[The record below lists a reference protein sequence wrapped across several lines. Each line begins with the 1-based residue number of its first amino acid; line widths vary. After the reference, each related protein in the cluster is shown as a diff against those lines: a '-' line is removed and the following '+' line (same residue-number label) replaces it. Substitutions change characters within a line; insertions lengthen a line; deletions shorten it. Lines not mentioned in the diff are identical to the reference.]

1 MDSLF
6 LLQFTC
12 FLFVSINAIILGI
25 TRLQIKWMNRR
36 YEKSRWLIFAAM
48 VGLALQFLAQ
58 MGGEFRAK
66 GDDEGAIFNMLVYPP
81 CFTLIAM
88 GIYNIEAMH
97 ANLRKMNVVCA
108 TIYAAI
114 LAIFGVGYSQSGSF
128 HVGNWLYVM
137 VFLFGVNLAYCH
149 VMIIVEIRKRRKML
163 EEMAGNDILPYV
175 RFARASVIILLLL
188 IIAMPVAVLSSDFLY
203 VIGPLELLAL
213 LFFIISFVSLGYN
226 YNPAEELLDKDVE
239 ENYAV
244 MENGQM
250 ETTQMET
257 TQIETTQ
264 IETTQIETT
273 QIETTETE
281 STQTE
286 IEQTESAQTEN
297 GGEAAPCAE
306 EQNVEQDKKEETL
319 QQQFAAARQKII
331 REKLDA
337 WCAGRGYKDTSVNM
351 ISLARSLSITK
362 TELSRYLSS
371 CYNTTFRIWLA
382 EVRFEAAKQMILEH
396 PDYSNDVISA
406 ECGFSSRSYLYRM
419 FKEKE
424 GCSPTAWK
432 EKNS

>member
-128 HVGNWLYVM
+128 HIGNWLYVM

-149 VMIIVEIRKRRKML
+149 VMIIVPQFGIR
-163 EEMAGNDILPYV
+163 N
-175 RFARASVIILLLL
+175 
-188 IIAMPVAVLSSDFLY
+188 SS
-203 VIGPLELLAL
+203 
-213 LFFIISFVSLGYN
+213 
-226 YNPAEELLDKDVE
+226 
-239 ENYAV
+239 
-244 MENGQM
+244 
-250 ETTQMET
+250 
-257 TQIETTQ
+257 
-264 IETTQIETT
+264 
-273 QIETTETE
+273 
-281 STQTE
+281 
-286 IEQTESAQTEN
+286 
-297 GGEAAPCAE
+297 
-306 EQNVEQDKKEETL
+306 
-319 QQQFAAARQKII
+319 
-331 REKLDA
+331 
-337 WCAGRGYKDTSVNM
+337 
-351 ISLARSLSITK
+351 
-362 TELSRYLSS
+362 
-371 CYNTTFRIWLA
+371 
-382 EVRFEAAKQMILEH
+382 
-396 PDYSNDVISA
+396 
-406 ECGFSSRSYLYRM
+406 
-419 FKEKE
+419 
-424 GCSPTAWK
+424 
-432 EKNS
+432 

>member
-1 MDSLF
+1 MADIRSHGG
-6 LLQFTC
+6 TGPA
-12 FLFVSINAIILGI
+12 VSGTN
-25 TRLQIKWMNRR
+25 
-36 YEKSRWLIFAAM
+36 
-48 VGLALQFLAQ
+48 
-58 MGGEFRAK
+58 GGEFRAK

-128 HVGNWLYVM
+128 HIGNWLYVM

-188 IIAMPVAVLSSDFLY
+188 IIAMPVAVLSTDFLY
-203 VIGPLELLAL
+203 VIGPMELLAL

-244 MENGQM
+244 MENG
-250 ETTQMET
+250 
-257 TQIETTQ
+257 
-264 IETTQIETT
+264 

-337 WCAGRGYKDTSVNM
+337 WCASRGLQRHIGQHDLAGSLAKHHQNGVVTIPLRLLQHHLPYLAGRGALRGGQADDIGASRLQQRRHLCGMWLLVALL
-351 ISLARSLSITK
+351 SLPDVQGEGGL
-362 TELSRYLSS
+362 
-371 CYNTTFRIWLA
+371 LA
-382 EVRFEAAKQMILEH
+382 HGLE
-396 PDYSNDVISA
+396 
-406 ECGFSSRSYLYRM
+406 R
-419 FKEKE
+419 KK
-424 GCSPTAWK
+424 
-432 EKNS
+432 

>member
-1 MDSLF
+1 MF
-6 LLQFTC
+6 LLQFAC
-12 FLFVSINAIILGI
+12 FLFVSINALILGI
-25 TRLQIKWMNRR
+25 TRLQIKWMNCR

-88 GIYNIEAMH
+88 GIYNIEAIH

-114 LAIFGVGYSQSGSF
+114 LAIFGVGYSQSGNF
-128 HVGNWLYVM
+128 HIGNWLYVM

-163 EEMAGNDILPYV
+163 EEMASNDILPYV

-188 IIAMPVAVLSSDFLY
+188 IIAMPVAVLSTDFLY
-203 VIGPLELLAL
+203 VIGPMELLAL
-213 LFFIISFVSLGYN
+213 LFFTISFVSLGYN

-239 ENYAV
+239 ANHAAIES
-244 MENGQM
+244 EQM
-250 ETTQMET
+250 
-257 TQIETTQ
+257 
-264 IETTQIETT
+264 ETT

-281 STQTE
+281 SE
-286 IEQTESAQTEN
+286 QTEN
-297 GGEAAPCAE
+297 GGEAATCTE
-306 EQNVEQDKKEETL
+306 EQTVEQANEKETL

-337 WCAGRGYKDTSVNM
+337 WCASRGYKDTSVNM
-351 ISLARSLSITK
+351 ISLARSLNITK

>member
-1 MDSLF
+1 MF
-6 LLQFTC
+6 LLQFAC

-88 GIYNIEAMH
+88 GIYNIEAMY

-114 LAIFGVGYSQSGSF
+114 LAIFGVGYSQSGNF
-128 HVGNWLYVM
+128 HIGNWLYVM
-137 VFLFGVNLAYCH
+137 VFLFSVNPIYCLFEI
-149 VMIIVEIRKRRKML
+149 VVEIRKRRKML

-175 RFARASVIILLLL
+175 RYARASVIILLLL
-188 IIAMPVAVLSSDFLY
+188 AIIIPFAVLCTDFLY

-213 LFFIISFVSLGYN
+213 LFFTISFVSLGYS
-226 YNPAEELLDKDVE
+226 YNPAEELLDREVE
-239 ENYAV
+239 ENHAV

-250 ETTQMET
+250 
-257 TQIETTQ
+257 
-264 IETTQIETT
+264 ETT

-331 REKLDA
+331 REKLEA
-337 WCAGRGYKDTSVNM
+337 WCASRGYKDTSVNM
-351 ISLARSLSITK
+351 ISLARSLNITK
-362 TELSRYLSS
+362 TELSRYLSAS
-371 CYNTTFRIWLA
+371 YNTTFRIWLA
-382 EVRFEAAKQMILEH
+382 EVRFEAAKRMILEH

>member
-6 LLQFTC
+6 LLQFAC

-58 MGGEFRAK
+58 MGGGEFRAK

-114 LAIFGVGYSQSGSF
+114 LAIFGVGYSQSGNF
-128 HVGNWLYVM
+128 HIGNWLYVM
-137 VFLFGVNLAYCH
+137 VFLFSVNPIYCLFEI
-149 VMIIVEIRKRRKML
+149 VVEIRKRRKML
-163 EEMAGNDILPYV
+163 EKMAGNDILPYV
-175 RFARASVIILLLL
+175 RYARASVIILLLL
-188 IIAMPVAVLSSDFLY
+188 AIIIPFAVLCTDFLY

-213 LFFIISFVSLGYN
+213 LFFTISFVSLGYN

-239 ENYAV
+239 ANHAAIES
-244 MENGQM
+244 EQM
-250 ETTQMET
+250 
-257 TQIETTQ
+257 
-264 IETTQIETT
+264 ETT

-281 STQTE
+281 SE
-286 IEQTESAQTEN
+286 QTEN
-297 GGEAAPCAE
+297 GGEAATCTE
-306 EQNVEQDKKEETL
+306 EQTVEQANEKETL

-337 WCAGRGYKDTSVNM
+337 WCASRGYKDTSVNM

-362 TELSRYLSS
+362 TELSRYLSAS
-371 CYNTTFRIWLA
+371 YNTTFRIWLA

>member
-1 MDSLF
+1 MADIRSHGG
-6 LLQFTC
+6 TGPA
-12 FLFVSINAIILGI
+12 VSGTN
-25 TRLQIKWMNRR
+25 
-36 YEKSRWLIFAAM
+36 
-48 VGLALQFLAQ
+48 
-58 MGGEFRAK
+58 GGEFRAK

-128 HVGNWLYVM
+128 HIGNWLYVM

-188 IIAMPVAVLSSDFLY
+188 IIAMPVAVLSTDFLY

-213 LFFIISFVSLGYN
+213 LFFTISFVSLGYN

-239 ENYAV
+239 ANHAAIES
-244 MENGQM
+244 E
-250 ETTQMET
+250 QMET
-257 TQIETTQ
+257 TQIETTK
-264 IETTQIETT
+264 
-273 QIETTETE
+273 TE
-281 STQTE
+281 SE
-286 IEQTESAQTEN
+286 QTEN
-297 GGEAAPCAE
+297 GGEAATCTE
-306 EQNVEQDKKEETL
+306 EQTVEQANEEETL

-337 WCAGRGYKDTSVNM
+337 WCASRGYKDTSVNM

-362 TELSRYLSS
+362 TELSRYLSAS
-371 CYNTTFRIWLA
+371 YNTTFRIWLA
-382 EVRFEAAKQMILEH
+382 EVRFEAAKRMILEH

>member
-1 MDSLF
+1 
-6 LLQFTC
+6 
-12 FLFVSINAIILGI
+12 
-25 TRLQIKWMNRR
+25 
-36 YEKSRWLIFAAM
+36 
-48 VGLALQFLAQ
+48 
-58 MGGEFRAK
+58 
-66 GDDEGAIFNMLVYPP
+66 
-81 CFTLIAM
+81 
-88 GIYNIEAMH
+88 
-97 ANLRKMNVVCA
+97 
-108 TIYAAI
+108 
-114 LAIFGVGYSQSGSF
+114 
-128 HVGNWLYVM
+128 
-137 VFLFGVNLAYCH
+137 
-149 VMIIVEIRKRRKML
+149 
-163 EEMAGNDILPYV
+163 
-175 RFARASVIILLLL
+175 
-188 IIAMPVAVLSSDFLY
+188 MPVAVLSTDFLY

-213 LFFIISFVSLGYN
+213 LFFTISFVSLGYN

-244 MENGQM
+244 MENWQM
-250 ETTQMET
+250 
-257 TQIETTQ
+257 
-264 IETTQIETT
+264 ETT

-286 IEQTESAQTEN
+286 IEQTESSQTEN

-337 WCAGRGYKDTSVNM
+337 WCASRGYKDTSVNM

-382 EVRFEAAKQMILEH
+382 EVRFEAAKRMILEH

>member
-1 MDSLF
+1 MF
-6 LLQFTC
+6 LLQFAC

-128 HVGNWLYVM
+128 HIGNWLYVM

-188 IIAMPVAVLSSDFLY
+188 IIAMPVAVLSTDFLY
-203 VIGPLELLAL
+203 VIGPMELLAL
-213 LFFIISFVSLGYN
+213 LFFTISFVSLGYN

-239 ENYAV
+239 ANHAAIES
-244 MENGQM
+244 EQM
-250 ETTQMET
+250 
-257 TQIETTQ
+257 
-264 IETTQIETT
+264 ETT

-286 IEQTESAQTEN
+286 SAQTEN
-297 GGEAAPCAE
+297 GGETAPCAE

-331 REKLDA
+331 REKLEA
-337 WCAGRGYKDTSVNM
+337 WCASRGYKDTSVNM

-362 TELSRYLSS
+362 TELSRYLSV

-382 EVRFEAAKQMILEH
+382 EVRFEAAKRMILEH

>member
-6 LLQFTC
+6 LLQFAC

-114 LAIFGVGYSQSGSF
+114 LAIFGVGYSQSGNF
-128 HVGNWLYVM
+128 HIGNWLYVM
-137 VFLFGVNLAYCH
+137 VFLFSVNPIYCLFEI
-149 VMIIVEIRKRRKML
+149 VVEIRKRRKML
-163 EEMAGNDILPYV
+163 EKMAGNDILPYV
-175 RFARASVIILLLL
+175 RYARASVIILLLL
-188 IIAMPVAVLSSDFLY
+188 AIIIPFAVLCTDFLY

-213 LFFIISFVSLGYN
+213 LFFTISFVSLGYN

-239 ENYAV
+239 ANHAAIES
-244 MENGQM
+244 EQM
-250 ETTQMET
+250 
-257 TQIETTQ
+257 
-264 IETTQIETT
+264 ETT

-281 STQTE
+281 SE
-286 IEQTESAQTEN
+286 QTEN
-297 GGEAAPCAE
+297 GGEAATCTE
-306 EQNVEQDKKEETL
+306 EQTVEQANEKETL

-337 WCAGRGYKDTSVNM
+337 WCASRGYKDTSVNM

-362 TELSRYLSS
+362 TELSRYLSAS
-371 CYNTTFRIWLA
+371 YNTTFRIWLA

>member
-6 LLQFTC
+6 LLQFAC

-58 MGGEFRAK
+58 MGGKFRAK

-128 HVGNWLYVM
+128 HIGNWLYVM
-137 VFLFGVNLAYCH
+137 VFLFSVNPIYCLFEI
-149 VMIIVEIRKRRKML
+149 VVEIRKRRKML

-175 RFARASVIILLLL
+175 RYARASVIILLLL
-188 IIAMPVAVLSSDFLY
+188 AIIIPFAVLCTDFLY

-213 LFFIISFVSLGYN
+213 LFFTISFVSLGYN

-239 ENYAV
+239 ANHAAIES
-244 MENGQM
+244 EQM
-250 ETTQMET
+250 ETTR
-257 TQIETTQ
+257 
-264 IETTQIETT
+264 
-273 QIETTETE
+273 IETTETE
-281 STQTE
+281 SE
-286 IEQTESAQTEN
+286 QTEN
-297 GGEAAPCAE
+297 GGEATTCTE
-306 EQNVEQDKKEETL
+306 EQTVEQANEKETL

-337 WCAGRGYKDTSVNM
+337 WCASRGYKDTSVNM

>member
-12 FLFVSINAIILGI
+12 FLLVSINAIILGI
-25 TRLQIKWMNRR
+25 TRLQIKWMNCR

-128 HVGNWLYVM
+128 HIGNWLYVM

-175 RFARASVIILLLL
+175 RFARASVVILLLL
-188 IIAMPVAVLSSDFLY
+188 IIAMPVAVLSTDFLY

-239 ENYAV
+239 ENHAV

-250 ETTQMET
+250 
-257 TQIETTQ
+257 
-264 IETTQIETT
+264 ETT

-337 WCAGRGYKDTSVNM
+337 WCASRGYKDTSVNM

-362 TELSRYLSS
+362 TELSRYLSAS
-371 CYNTTFRIWLA
+371 YNTTFRIWLA

>member
-58 MGGEFRAK
+58 MVGEFRAK

-128 HVGNWLYVM
+128 HIGNWLYVM

-188 IIAMPVAVLSSDFLY
+188 IIPQFGIRNSS
-203 VIGPLELLAL
+203 
-213 LFFIISFVSLGYN
+213 
-226 YNPAEELLDKDVE
+226 
-239 ENYAV
+239 
-244 MENGQM
+244 
-250 ETTQMET
+250 
-257 TQIETTQ
+257 
-264 IETTQIETT
+264 
-273 QIETTETE
+273 
-281 STQTE
+281 
-286 IEQTESAQTEN
+286 
-297 GGEAAPCAE
+297 
-306 EQNVEQDKKEETL
+306 
-319 QQQFAAARQKII
+319 
-331 REKLDA
+331 
-337 WCAGRGYKDTSVNM
+337 
-351 ISLARSLSITK
+351 
-362 TELSRYLSS
+362 
-371 CYNTTFRIWLA
+371 
-382 EVRFEAAKQMILEH
+382 
-396 PDYSNDVISA
+396 
-406 ECGFSSRSYLYRM
+406 
-419 FKEKE
+419 
-424 GCSPTAWK
+424 
-432 EKNS
+432 

>member
-1 MDSLF
+1 
-6 LLQFTC
+6 
-12 FLFVSINAIILGI
+12 
-25 TRLQIKWMNRR
+25 
-36 YEKSRWLIFAAM
+36 
-48 VGLALQFLAQ
+48 
-58 MGGEFRAK
+58 
-66 GDDEGAIFNMLVYPP
+66 MLVYPP

-128 HVGNWLYVM
+128 HIGNWLYVM

-188 IIAMPVAVLSSDFLY
+188 IIAMPVAVLSTDFLY

-213 LFFIISFVSLGYN
+213 LFFTISFVSLGYN
-226 YNPAEELLDKDVE
+226 YNPAEELLDLDKDVE
-239 ENYAV
+239 ANHAAIES
-244 MENGQM
+244 EQM
-250 ETTQMET
+250 
-257 TQIETTQ
+257 
-264 IETTQIETT
+264 ETT

-281 STQTE
+281 SE
-286 IEQTESAQTEN
+286 QTEN
-297 GGEAAPCAE
+297 GGEAATCTE
-306 EQNVEQDKKEETL
+306 EQTVEQANEKETL

-337 WCAGRGYKDTSVNM
+337 WCASRGYKDTSVNM
-351 ISLARSLSITK
+351 ISLARSLNITK
-362 TELSRYLSS
+362 TELSRYLSAS
-371 CYNTTFRIWLA
+371 YNTTFRIWLA
-382 EVRFEAAKQMILEH
+382 EVRFEAAKRMILEH